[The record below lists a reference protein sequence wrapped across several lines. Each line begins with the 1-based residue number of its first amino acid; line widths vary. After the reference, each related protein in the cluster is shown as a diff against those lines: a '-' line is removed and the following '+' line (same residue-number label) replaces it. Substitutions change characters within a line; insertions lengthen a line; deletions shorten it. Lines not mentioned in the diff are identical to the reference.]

1 MSDLTLI
8 PIKNQLFSDY
18 RLNEVKAL
26 ILKRLTELNMIDQK
40 YKLDTEFLTLLVNM
54 VEHFVVKK
62 DKIDKKALVVRIMR
76 EFFGATDEDVE
87 LISRNVEYLHANKV
101 IRKLSFWKVFKAGV
115 CEWFFKKR

>member
-1 MSDLTLI
+1 MADLALI

-18 RLNEVKAL
+18 RLNEVKTKIIA
-26 ILKRLTELNMIDQK
+26 RLTELGMIDLK

-54 VEHFVVKK
+54 VEHLVVKK
-62 DKIDKKALVVRIMR
+62 DKIDKKGLVVKIMR
-76 EFFGATDEDVE
+76 DFFAATDEEIE

-115 CEWFFKKR
+115 SEWFFKKR

>member
-54 VEHFVVKK
+54 VEHLVVKK
-62 DKIDKKALVVRIMR
+62 DKIDKKGLVVKIMR

-87 LISRNVEYLHANKV
+87 LISRNVEYLHSNKV

-115 CEWFFKKR
+115 SEWFFKKR